1 MWLNLIFGILEI
13 FIMAV
18 GLYYFMSHI
27 SHEIAGKKSCNIA
40 AFAGYVLIVFV
51 SLFMDQYVW
60 SRFFSI
66 VIPLAYGLCVGY
78 RCFSKQKTYLC
89 YCGIYMICIWCCQSM
104 ISAGIMEWYM
114 KRNIVFTYGA
124 GNMTILVKCLAVIFL
139 TKILTSLVKRG
150 ENREVSSRKY
160 WGIFL
165 LPVFSFLFLHSLIS
179 MGNIYIQFYGAALIV
194 INAAALLFLNIY
206 IIYLFYNV
214 GRAVK
219 LEKDLELLEQKS
231 EMQFR
236 YYEELE
242 EKYRSSRKLI
252 HDMRNHLHAIEE
264 LYGSEEKE
272 AKAYVKDLHQMLNTM
287 GQKYYTDNR
296 MLNIILNDKIRRAE
310 KEGVEVE
317 VKIGAIDLQS
327 MRDIDITT
335 IFSNLLDNAIEA
347 AATAETKKWVEIR
360 ADRFHD
366 FHIIKMT
373 NTKGVERKKEGH
385 MGVGL
390 ENIRNALGKYEGK
403 MEVKEEENDYRVVI
417 TIPQI

>member
-1 MWLNLIFGILEI
+1 M
-13 FIMAV
+13 
-18 GLYYFMSHI
+18 
-27 SHEIAGKKSCNIA
+27 
-40 AFAGYVLIVFV
+40 
-51 SLFMDQYVW
+51 
-60 SRFFSI
+60 
-66 VIPLAYGLCVGY
+66 
-78 RCFSKQKTYLC
+78 
-89 YCGIYMICIWCCQSM
+89 
-104 ISAGIMEWYM
+104 
-114 KRNIVFTYGA
+114 
-124 GNMTILVKCLAVIFL
+124 
-139 TKILTSLVKRG
+139 
-150 ENREVSSRKY
+150 
-160 WGIFL
+160 
-165 LPVFSFLFLHSLIS
+165 LPVFSFLFLYSLIS